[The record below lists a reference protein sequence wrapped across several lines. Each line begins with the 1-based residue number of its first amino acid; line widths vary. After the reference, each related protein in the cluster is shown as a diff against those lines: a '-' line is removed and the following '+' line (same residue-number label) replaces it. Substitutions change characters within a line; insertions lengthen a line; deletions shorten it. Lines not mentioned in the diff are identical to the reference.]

1 MLVTF
6 RTKYYPNITMFG
18 DVAKAL
24 LKSMGQSGN
33 VPGAIQHEDIPA
45 ALHKLKES
53 LLKAAG
59 GESDETAPRN
69 EDDKDQPIVTLD
81 QRAIPLIELLESAI
95 REDEHVVWD
104 S

>member
-18 DVAKAL
+18 DVAKSL
-24 LKSMGQSGN
+24 LKAMGQSGN
-33 VPGAIQHEDIPA
+33 VPGAIQPEDIPQ

-53 LLKAAG
+53 LLAAETCQEAG
-59 GESDETAPRN
+59 KEVPDEDAD
-69 EDDKDQPIVTLD
+69 EQPVTLD

-95 REDEHVVWD
+95 REQEHVVWD

>member
-18 DVAKAL
+18 DVATSL
-24 LKSMGQSGN
+24 LKAMGQSGK

-45 ALHKLKES
+45 ALHRLKES
-53 LLKAAG
+53 LLAAETHQEAGKAPA
-59 GESDETAPRN
+59 DEDAK
-69 EDDKDQPIVTLD
+69 EQPVTLD
-81 QRAIPLIELLESAI
+81 QRAIPLIELLESAV
-95 REDEHVVWD
+95 REKEHVVWD